1 MNKSAYSKRGIV
13 ALCAVIYFTSYFS
26 RKSFAASLFGMIE
39 AGAILQGT
47 AGLVDREIFHRD
59 NYYIIAFVPTESNRD
74 IKLNQ
79 YGNFTCCGDIG
90 YITLNKDYELEV
102 EEGKTSKYG
111 VSYNILS
118 VPSLQ
123 MEDLSKLSEDDKFAI
138 LMECTSSERIARNI
152 LRDCP
157 NYIELAVTKGE
168 EAIDTSKI
176 FGIGKAYNKCYC
188 RILNDKYKYYA
199 FCCRPFRL

>member
-1 MNKSAYSKRGIV
+1 M
-13 ALCAVIYFTSYFS
+13 
-26 RKSFAASLFGMIE
+26 SFKIKAR
-39 AGAILQGT
+39 AI
-47 AGLVDREIFHRD
+47 REIFHRD
-59 NYYIIAFVPTESNRD
+59 NYYIIAFVPTESNKN
-74 IKLNQ
+74 IQLNQ

-138 LMECTSSERIARNI
+138 LMECTSSERIAKNI
-152 LRDCP
+152 VDL
-157 NYIELAVTKGE
+157 L
-168 EAIDTSKI
+168 
-176 FGIGKAYNKCYC
+176 
-188 RILNDKYKYYA
+188 
-199 FCCRPFRL
+199 